1 MAASRVVGERKKSLH
16 ISIKTSREVCE
27 NSAES
32 PSGISATSIFLCYDS
47 SALRQLAN
55 SPQHY
60 YLPLGLVF
68 VQVRWCRPR
77 KQNIHTS
84 FLVLAITIL
93 GQNLF
98 LTPEWRGSSSN
109 GQVDFYIKSVKWAI
123 ECVREGDRLD
133 QHIARFQPGGLY
145 YPSIATEEILDY
157 ILLDFRTSKP
167 NKNRGMFAFS
177 PSSTNVNRL
186 DDIPFLYFIVFS
198 KDYTSYEI
206 YDAKLNLV
214 VERVALVNHKN

>member
-1 MAASRVVGERKKSLH
+1 M
-16 ISIKTSREVCE
+16 
-27 NSAES
+27 
-32 PSGISATSIFLCYDS
+32 
-47 SALRQLAN
+47 
-55 SPQHY
+55 
-60 YLPLGLVF
+60 
-68 VQVRWCRPR
+68 
-77 KQNIHTS
+77 
-84 FLVLAITIL
+84 LAITYL
-93 GQNLF
+93 DKTCSLHLSGGARL
-98 LTPEWRGSSSN
+98 LTVRWISISSLSN
-109 GQVDFYIKSVKWAI
+109 GQSNASEKEIGLINILRDSN
-123 ECVREGDRLD
+123 R
-133 QHIARFQPGGLY
+133 GGLY
-145 YPSIATEEILDY
+145 YPLIATEEILDY